1 MMGRIE
7 MDKDNLGTSDSSATG
22 LLLRRNP
29 FIVLFAI
36 QLKKTLNVNLLWIAE
51 N

>member
-1 MMGRIE
+1 MMGRIV
-7 MDKDNLGTSDSSATG
+7 MDYRDNLGTSDSSATE

-36 QLKKTLNVNLLWIAE
+36 QLKKP
-51 N
+51 